1 MTDTIDEK
9 IKDDW
14 LADTMV
20 EFSYVVR
27 EKELG
32 ILPIV
37 ADKTDKIFHEED
49 KIDIETQGLWLFHGF
64 TGRAVPYPYHYKA
77 GEISTDMLLYW
88 ARRTIINLE
97 IPSLESYIEELKTS
111 NEEGKDKKKRLYES
125 MLAEA
130 KEELLIVSDR
140 FVAAEV

>member
-1 MTDTIDEK
+1 
-9 IKDDW
+9 
-14 LADTMV
+14 
-20 EFSYVVR
+20 
-27 EKELG
+27 
-32 ILPIV
+32 
-37 ADKTDKIFHEED
+37 
-49 KIDIETQGLWLFHGF
+49 LFHGF
-64 TGRAVPYPYHYKA
+64 TGRAVPYPYHYKS

-111 NEEGKDKKKRLYES
+111 NEEGKEKKKRLYES

-140 FVAAEV
+140 FIAAEE